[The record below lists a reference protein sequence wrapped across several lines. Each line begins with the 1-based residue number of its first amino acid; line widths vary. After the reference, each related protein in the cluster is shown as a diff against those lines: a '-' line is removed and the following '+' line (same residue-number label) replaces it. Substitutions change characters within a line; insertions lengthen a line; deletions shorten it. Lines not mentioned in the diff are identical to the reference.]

1 MDTEPARRRGWA
13 GGLWPGLLAFVLG
26 TGLQLQQSAL
36 YSSWAYTGLL
46 LLALACPL
54 VLSLAGRLGGRLS
67 CLLMLSCALSGFG
80 LTGWRASLYSAQA
93 LSPQLEGRDLLV
105 TGLVAGMPQ
114 WHESG
119 LRFRLALET
128 ASAQGVAVRLPEKI
142 DLSWY
147 SGPVVGAQT
156 GVELQV
162 QPQALRAGERWQ
174 MMVRLKAPHGASNP
188 HGFDY
193 ELWLWEQGVQATG
206 YVRAGRADP
215 VPVRLADTPWYPV
228 ERLRQRLREQIF
240 AAVPERSQAGLI
252 AALVVGDQ
260 RAIERSDWDLFRATG
275 VAHLMSISG
284 LHITM
289 FAWAAALAVGWL
301 WRRSAGLCR
310 LWPAPSAALLGGM
323 LLAGAYAL
331 FSGWGVPAQRTVLM
345 LASVGLLRL
354 AGKRWPWPMVW
365 LLACTVVVVADP
377 WALLQAGFW
386 LSFVAVGVL
395 FASSLGTTPTT
406 APSLG
411 ATQSTAGP
419 LQGELAP
426 PWGSAAHAVA
436 SVGATTP
443 PPGRPKAG
451 FAPLGGS
458 AARAAASVG
467 ATESTAGPPQGGL
480 APPGGSAARAAA
492 SVGAIFHEQWVITL
506 ALTPLTLLLF
516 GQVSLVGLLANG
528 LAIPWVTLVVTPLA
542 MLGTVLPGLWQV
554 TAAAIGWMSAVL
566 QFLADLPLAVLWV
579 PQAPLWA
586 GAVGLMGGLLLV
598 LRLPWQLR
606 SIGLPLLLPVLL
618 WQAPRPPV
626 GEFEVLAADVGQ
638 GNSLIVRTRHHA
650 MVYDAGP
657 RFSSESDAGHR
668 VMVPLLR
675 AMGTKLDMVVL
686 SHRDSDHVGGAA
698 AVLAQQPQAQL
709 LSSLEPGHML
719 QTLRPGRTCLAGQSW
734 RWDGIDFLVLHP
746 RPEDYAAA
754 LRPNALSCTLR
765 ISNGRQ
771 TALLAGDIEQA
782 QETLLVASG
791 APLRATLLLV
801 PHHGSKTSSS
811 AAFLD
816 AVSPSLALVQS
827 GYRNRFGHPAE
838 PVLARYADR
847 QIPVFDSPH
856 CGALTWRSV
865 EAQQVQCHR
874 QTALRYW
881 HHRVP

>member
-1 MDTEPARRRGWA
+1 MDTEPARRRGRA

-36 YSSWAYTGLL
+36 YPSWAYTGLL
-46 LLALACPL
+46 LLALAGPL

-67 CLLMLSCALSGFG
+67 CLLLLSCALSGFG
-80 LTGWRASLYSAQA
+80 LTGWRASAYSAQA
-93 LSPQLEGRDLLV
+93 LSPQLEGRDVLV

-147 SGPVVGAQT
+147 SGPVVGAQA
-156 GVELQV
+156 GFELQV

-215 VPVRLADTPWYPV
+215 APVRLADTPWYPV

-289 FAWAAALAVGWL
+289 FAWAAALVVGWL

-354 AGKRWPWPMVW
+354 AGKRWPWPVVW

-395 FASSLGTTPTT
+395 FASSLGATAQSEGTTTP
-406 APSLG
+406 
-411 ATQSTAGP
+411 
-419 LQGELAP
+419 P
-426 PWGSAAHAVA
+426 PGSAAHAVA
-436 SVGATTP
+436 NAGATTP

-451 FAPLGGS
+451 FAPSGGS

-467 ATESTAGPPQGGL
+467 AT
-480 APPGGSAARAAA
+480 
-492 SVGAIFHEQWVITL
+492 FHEQWVITL

-542 MLGTVLPGLWQV
+542 MLGTVVPGLWQV

-579 PQAPLWA
+579 SQAPLWA

-606 SIGLPLLLPVLL
+606 SIGLPLLLHVLL
-618 WQAPRPPV
+618 WQAPRPPL

-638 GNSLIVRTRHHA
+638 GNGLIVRTRHHA

-675 AMGTKLDMVVL
+675 AMGTQLDMVVL
-686 SHRDSDHVGGAA
+686 SHRDNDHVGGAA

-719 QTLRPGRTCLAGQSW
+719 QALRPGRSCLAGQSW
-734 RWDGIDFLVLHP
+734 RWDGVDFLVLHP

-782 QETLLVASG
+782 QESLLVASG

-865 EAQQVQCHR
+865 GAQQVQCHR

>member
-13 GGLWPGLLAFVLG
+13 GGLWLGLLAFVVG

-36 YSSWAYTGLL
+36 YPAWAYTGLL
-46 LLALACPL
+46 LLALAGPL

-67 CLLMLSCALSGFG
+67 CLLLLSCALSGFG
-80 LTGWRASLYSAQA
+80 LTGWRASLYGAQA

-215 VPVRLADTPWYPV
+215 APVRLADTPWYPV

-395 FASSLGTTPTT
+395 FASSLGTTPTKAPT
-406 APSLG
+406 AG

-419 LQGELAP
+419 PQGGLAP
-426 PWGSAAHAVA
+426 PGGSAAHAVA

-451 FAPLGGS
+451 F
-458 AARAAASVG
+458 
-467 ATESTAGPPQGGL
+467 

-579 PQAPLWA
+579 PQAPVWA
-586 GAVGLMGGLLLV
+586 GAVGVMGGLLLV

-638 GNSLIVRTRHHA
+638 GNGLIVRTRHHA

-675 AMGTKLDMVVL
+675 AMGTQLDMVVL
-686 SHRDSDHVGGAA
+686 SHRDNDHVGGAA

-719 QTLRPGRTCLAGQSW
+719 QALRPGQSCLAGQSW
-734 RWDGIDFLVLHP
+734 RWDGVDFLVLHP

-811 AAFLD
+811 EAFLD

-847 QIPVFDSPH
+847 QILVFDSPH
-856 CGALTWRSV
+856 CGAATWRSV
-865 EAQQVQCHR
+865 AAQQVQCHR

-881 HHRVP
+881 HHRAP